1 LGAESPCNSEE
12 KALLY
17 RPLGSTGTLVAE
29 LCLGTMTFGKETAED
44 EAHRSL
50 DHYLEAG
57 GNFIDTADV
66 YQEGASEEMIGRWLQ
81 KSGRR
86 DDLVIATK
94 VRFPMGE
101 GANSAGLST
110 TWIHQEVEASLR
122 RLQVDHIDLYQA
134 HCWDPLTPLEE
145 TLAAFDDLVRA
156 GKVRYV
162 GVSNFTGWQLQRA
175 VVMAQANGWAIPVT
189 LQPQY
194 SLLAR
199 EIEWELVPL
208 CLAEGIGMLPWSPLG
223 GGWLTGK
230 YARDERPTGDTRLGE
245 DPSRGV
251 EAYDRRNTEH
261 TWRVVDAVT
270 DIAKRRGQGCS
281 AAQVALNWVSSRPA
295 VTAIILGARSLE
307 QLEDN
312 LATATWSLAPEEV
325 EELSRVSDLGLPA
338 YPYGFIDD
346 SSKARLQHIE

>member
-1 LGAESPCNSEE
+1 MRHRS
-12 KALLY
+12 
-17 RPLGSTGTLVAE
+17 LGSTGTLVTE
-29 LCLGTMTFGKETAED
+29 LCLGTMTFGKETDED
-44 EAHRSL
+44 EAHVIL

-66 YQEGASEEMIGRWLQ
+66 YQAGTAEEMIGRWLTR
-81 KSGRR
+81 SAGR

-101 GANSAGLST
+101 GANSGGLSA
-110 TWIHQEVEASLR
+110 TWIRHEVEASLR

-145 TLAAFDDLVRA
+145 SLEAFDRLVRA

-175 VVMAQANGWAIPVT
+175 VMMAHANGWAPPVT

-199 EIEWELVPL
+199 EIEWELVPV

-230 YARDERPTGDTRLGE
+230 YARDERPTGATRLGE
-245 DPSRGV
+245 DPGRGV
-251 EAYDRRNTEH
+251 EAYDRRNTQH

-270 DIAKRRGQGCS
+270 DIAQRRGEGCS
-281 AAQVALNWVSSRPA
+281 PAQVALNWVGSRPA
-295 VTAIILGARSLE
+295 VTATILGVRSLE

-312 LATATWSLAPEEV
+312 LAASTWSLLPEEID
-325 EELSRVSDLGLPA
+325 ELNGVSDLGLPP
-338 YPYGFIDD
+338 YPYRFIDD
-346 SSKARLQHIE
+346 FSKARLQHIE